1 MKLFRKKFVC
11 IVFGN
16 CAAGVQ
22 ANILRRENEF
32 SKIYKITFIKSI
44 IHPTKGASKVPYDKV
59 KKCSL
64 LLLQRG
70 HLQFPEF
77 YNDLPSS
84 CRKISFPILRLDSLW
99 PLQRMDPRNKPDPK
113 NGFEMGRYPYG
124 DLLVIKLLKKG
135 LTPEQ
140 VLKKYM
146 STNIN
151 KLVDMDKIHRR
162 NLANWKELDSKC
174 DLPLMWYVKE
184 NFNKEK
190 LFWTLNHPCPKLLV
204 KQINLILEAL
214 GMSGLSRKII
224 SKIDK
229 KQPLSQFHLPIHP
242 QVIRYFNLEWADIDT
257 KYRYYDGKFY
267 GFEEY
272 LKRYIEF
279 R

>member
-1 MKLFRKKFVC
+1 MKLSRKKLVC
-11 IVFGN
+11 IIFGN
-16 CAAGVQ
+16 CAAEVQ
-22 ANILRRENEF
+22 ANILRKENEF
-32 SKIYKITFIKSI
+32 SKICEIIYIRSF

-59 KKCSL
+59 RKCSL

-99 PLQRMDPRNKPDPK
+99 PLQRMDPRNKPEPK

-135 LTPEQ
+135 LTPDQ

-146 STNIN
+146 SSNIN
-151 KLVDMDKIHRR
+151 ELVNLDKTHRR

-174 DLPLMWYVKE
+174 DLPLMRYVKE
-184 NFNKEK
+184 NFNKER
-190 LFWTLNHPCPKLLV
+190 LFLTVNHPCPKLLV
-204 KQINLILEAL
+204 MQINLILESL
-214 GMSGLSRKII
+214 GMSGLSVEVISDINKKPPL
-224 SKIDK
+224 SKI
-229 KQPLSQFHLPIHP
+229 HLPIHP
-242 QVIRYFNLEWADIDT
+242 QVIRHFNLEWADIDI
-257 KYRYYDGKFY
+257 KYRYYDGNWY